1 LQNFAYWCI
10 IIVNE
15 GVIINGGT
23 ITMDI
28 NTPATVM
35 NDAAISPIPTNKQI
49 ARREVAELTDNSKIR
64 KQCEAKNLFA
74 DPKYARQAWKSVGT
88 AILASPAVAPVADI
102 DTLQGAIED
111 YSYKSLVA
119 DTDKLKAAYLRPGE
133 IREPTE
139 IEMIMRCQILRA
151 RFDTGAAVFVRDTLG
166 AKPVDESK
174 VEATVSN
181 PYETM
186 TDDELE
192 ALAAYRERR
201 DAAQMKAST
210 DSTDTDDTPT
220 V

>member
-1 LQNFAYWCI
+1 MTE
-10 IIVNE
+10 IVKNS
-15 GVIINGGT
+15 
-23 ITMDI
+23 
-28 NTPATVM
+28 
-35 NDAAISPIPTNKQI
+35 AAGSIPNNAAVSPIPTNKQI
-49 ARREVAELTDNSKIR
+49 VRKEVAAVTQNAQIR

-88 AILASPAVAPVADI
+88 AILASPAVAPVANI

-181 PYETM
+181 PYESM

-192 ALAAYRERR
+192 ALAAYRESR
-201 DAAQMKAST
+201 DRQT
-210 DSTDTDDTPT
+210 VTDDTVTGNT
-220 V
+220 VTSEG

>member
-1 LQNFAYWCI
+1 
-10 IIVNE
+10 
-15 GVIINGGT
+15 
-23 ITMDI
+23 MDI

-35 NDAAISPIPTNKQI
+35 NDAAVAPIPTNKQI

-133 IREPTE
+133 MREPTE

-151 RFDTGAAVFVRDTLG
+151 RFDTAAAVFVRDTLG

-201 DAAQMKAST
+201 DRQ
-210 DSTDTDDTPT
+210 TDDTLAVDTPT
-220 V
+220 TDN

>member
-1 LQNFAYWCI
+1 MTE
-10 IIVNE
+10 IVK
-15 GVIINGGT
+15 
-23 ITMDI
+23 
-28 NTPATVM
+28 NTEYS
-35 NDAAISPIPTNKQI
+35 AASSIPNNAAVSPIPTNKQI
-49 ARREVAELTDNSKIR
+49 ARREVAVATQNTQIR

-119 DTDKLKAAYLRPGE
+119 DTERLRAAYLRPGE
-133 IREPTE
+133 VREPTE

-181 PYETM
+181 PYESM

-201 DAAQMKAST
+201 DRQTPT
-210 DSTDTDDTPT
+210 DDSGTVDTPT

>member
-1 LQNFAYWCI
+1 
-10 IIVNE
+10 
-15 GVIINGGT
+15 
-23 ITMDI
+23 MDI

-201 DAAQMKAST
+201 DRQ
-210 DSTDTDDTPT
+210 TDDTLTVDTPT
-220 V
+220 TDN

>member
-1 LQNFAYWCI
+1 
-10 IIVNE
+10 
-15 GVIINGGT
+15 
-23 ITMDI
+23 MDI

-35 NDAAISPIPTNKQI
+35 NDSAVAPIPTNKQI
-49 ARREVAELTDNSKIR
+49 ARREVAEMTDNAKIR

-201 DAAQMKAST
+201 DRQ
-210 DSTDTDDTPT
+210 TDDTLTVDTPT
-220 V
+220 TDNRGKTMLLATIAGEVSYIRRRYL

>member
-1 LQNFAYWCI
+1 
-10 IIVNE
+10 
-15 GVIINGGT
+15 
-23 ITMDI
+23 MDI

-35 NDAAISPIPTNKQI
+35 NDAAVAPIPTNKQI
-49 ARREVAELTDNSKIR
+49 ARREVAEMTDNAKIR

-119 DTDKLKAAYLRPGE
+119 DTDKLKAAYLCPGE
-133 IREPTE
+133 TREPTE

-201 DAAQMKAST
+201 DAAQMDA
-210 DSTDTDDTPT
+210 DSTDVPT

>member
-1 LQNFAYWCI
+1 
-10 IIVNE
+10 
-15 GVIINGGT
+15 
-23 ITMDI
+23 MDI

-35 NDAAISPIPTNKQI
+35 NDSAVAPIPTNKQI
-49 ARREVAELTDNSKIR
+49 ARREVAEMTDNAKIR

-201 DAAQMKAST
+201 DRQ
-210 DSTDTDDTPT
+210 TDDTLTVDTPT
-220 V
+220 TDN

>member
-1 LQNFAYWCI
+1 
-10 IIVNE
+10 
-15 GVIINGGT
+15 
-23 ITMDI
+23 MDI

-35 NDAAISPIPTNKQI
+35 NDAAVAPIPTNKQI
-49 ARREVAELTDNSKIR
+49 SRREVAEMTDNAKIR

-201 DAAQMKAST
+201 DRQ
-210 DSTDTDDTPT
+210 TDDTLTVDTPT
-220 V
+220 TDN

>member
-1 LQNFAYWCI
+1 
-10 IIVNE
+10 
-15 GVIINGGT
+15 
-23 ITMDI
+23 MDI
-28 NTPATVM
+28 NTPTTVM

-201 DAAQMKAST
+201 DAAQMEVST
-210 DSTDTDDTPT
+210 DNADTDSADTLT

>member
-1 LQNFAYWCI
+1 
-10 IIVNE
+10 
-15 GVIINGGT
+15 
-23 ITMDI
+23 MDI

-35 NDAAISPIPTNKQI
+35 NDAAVAPIPTNKQI

-88 AILASPAVAPVADI
+88 AILASPAVAPVADV

-133 IREPTE
+133 MREPTE

-201 DAAQMKAST
+201 DRQT
-210 DSTDTDDTPT
+210 DSTDTECTYTDSTDTPT

>member
-1 LQNFAYWCI
+1 
-10 IIVNE
+10 
-15 GVIINGGT
+15 
-23 ITMDI
+23 MDI

-35 NDAAISPIPTNKQI
+35 NDSAVAPIPTNKQI
-49 ARREVAELTDNSKIR
+49 ARREVAEMTDNAKIR

-201 DAAQMKAST
+201 DRQ
-210 DSTDTDDTPT
+210 TDDTLTVDTPT
-220 V
+220 ADN

>member
-1 LQNFAYWCI
+1 MTD
-10 IIVNE
+10 IVKNSE
-15 GVIINGGT
+15 YNAVRSSGVSKSSGYNS
-23 ITMDI
+23 
-28 NTPATVM
+28 
-35 NDAAISPIPTNKQI
+35 AASAIPNNASISPIPTNKQI
-49 ARREVAELTDNSKIR
+49 SRREVAELTDNAKIR

-201 DAAQMKAST
+201 DRQTPTDTYSTDST
-210 DSTDTDDTPT
+210 DSTDTPT

>member
-1 LQNFAYWCI
+1 
-10 IIVNE
+10 
-15 GVIINGGT
+15 
-23 ITMDI
+23 MDI
-28 NTPATVM
+28 NTPTTVM
-35 NDAAISPIPTNKQI
+35 NDAAVAPIPTNKQI
-49 ARREVAELTDNSKIR
+49 ARREVAEMTDNAKIR

-201 DAAQMKAST
+201 DRQ
-210 DSTDTDDTPT
+210 TDDTLAVDTPPT
-220 V
+220 DN

>member
-1 LQNFAYWCI
+1 MTD
-10 IIVNE
+10 IVKNSE
-15 GVIINGGT
+15 YKSAKNSEYKSTVNAIST
-23 ITMDI
+23 IKN
-28 NTPATVM
+28 NT
-35 NDAAISPIPTNKQI
+35 AASAIPNNASISPIPTNRQI
-49 ARREVAELTDNSKIR
+49 SRREVAEMTDNAKIR

-119 DTDKLKAAYLRPGE
+119 DMDKLKAAYARPGE

-201 DAAQMKAST
+201 DRE
-210 DSTDTDDTPT
+210 TPT
-220 V
+220 DGTPTTDEG

>member
-1 LQNFAYWCI
+1 
-10 IIVNE
+10 
-15 GVIINGGT
+15 
-23 ITMDI
+23 MDI

-35 NDAAISPIPTNKQI
+35 NDAAVAPIPTNKQI

-64 KQCEAKNLFA
+64 KQCETKNLFA
-74 DPKYARQAWKSVGT
+74 DPKYARQAWKIVGT
-88 AILASPAVAPVADI
+88 AILASPAAAPVADV

-133 IREPTE
+133 MREPTE

-201 DAAQMKAST
+201 DRQT
-210 DSTDTDDTPT
+210 DSTDTECTYTDSTDTPT

>member
-1 LQNFAYWCI
+1 
-10 IIVNE
+10 
-15 GVIINGGT
+15 
-23 ITMDI
+23 MDI

-201 DAAQMKAST
+201 DAAQMEASTDSTYT
-210 DSTDTDDTPT
+210 DSTDTDSTYTPT

>member
-1 LQNFAYWCI
+1 
-10 IIVNE
+10 
-15 GVIINGGT
+15 
-23 ITMDI
+23 MDI
-28 NTPATVM
+28 NTPATVI
-35 NDAAISPIPTNKQI
+35 NDAAVSPIPTNRQI
-49 ARREVAELTDNSKIR
+49 ARKEVAELTDNGKIR

-88 AILASPAVAPVADI
+88 AILASPACAPVADV

-201 DAAQMKAST
+201 DRETS
-210 DSTDTDDTPT
+210 TDDTLTVDTPT
-220 V
+220 TDN

>member
-1 LQNFAYWCI
+1 
-10 IIVNE
+10 
-15 GVIINGGT
+15 
-23 ITMDI
+23 MDI

-35 NDAAISPIPTNKQI
+35 NDAAVAPIPTNKQI

-133 IREPTE
+133 MREPTE

-201 DAAQMKAST
+201 DRQT
-210 DSTDTDDTPT
+210 DNSTDTECTYTDSIDTPT